1 MTFKQPLLINLS
13 LPKCGSSS
21 INDYCKNMN
30 SRHEA
35 WHSGVTET
43 YLKVL
48 NNNYPKETFL
58 KYLLFR
64 QIALELDIDAATFHH
79 FYAEDIINLFPDSSY
94 IYIYRD
100 PLSWILSMLNMW
112 AYFNDYHFLVLQ
124 YGNEREKIKNK
135 KWINWI
141 NSYAKIYSKSLNTFK
156 VKNYSNQCQ
165 DLGLEF
171 LTNDLLDFWSKTSK
185 EIIKIKRKDGKK
197 LNIFNL
203 CRDSEIKSFID
214 NLLNN
219 KNINDIQKFPKSN
232 AMKVINRKKNK
243 PYFIK
248 SQINK
253 FISQDKF
260 DKNNKIL
267 KELNFLRI

>member
-1 MTFKQPLLINLS
+1 MAFKQPILINLS

-21 INDYCKNMN
+21 INDYCQNLN
-30 SRHEA
+30 SVHEA

-64 QIALELDIDAATFHH
+64 QIFLELDIDSSTFHH

-112 AYFNDYHFLVLQ
+112 AYFNDYHFLVLDS
-124 YGNEREKIKNK
+124 GNEKEKSESEI
-135 KWINWI
+135 WLNWI
-141 NSYAKIYSKSLNTFK
+141 NSYAKTYSKFLNTFK
-156 VKNYSNQCQ
+156 VKEFSNQSL
-165 DLGLEF
+165 DSELGI

-185 EIIKIKRKDGKK
+185 GIILIKQKYKKK

-203 CRDSEIKSFID
+203 SRDNEIKSFID
-214 NLLNN
+214 NLINN
-219 KNINDIQKFPKSN
+219 KTIKDTKKFPRSN
-232 AMKVINRKKNK
+232 VMKVINRKKNK

-248 SQINK
+248 SEVIK
-253 FISQDKF
+253 FISEDKI

-267 KELNFLRI
+267 EELNFLRI

>member
-13 LPKCGSSS
+13 LPKCGSTS
-21 INDYCKNMN
+21 INDYCKNIN

-165 DLGLEF
+165 DLGLEI